1 MVYRQFSL
9 GLAIRLL
16 LVGVVLTAVVWLI
29 FGHVYYGATLLA
41 IGTLAV
47 TVAELWW
54 FINRT
59 NRELARFLD
68 AARSADFSQRFSR
81 DDVGSGFGE
90 LGDVLTDI
98 LNRIHDAR
106 ADQEIELRRMS
117 ALIDHIPVP
126 LLTLHGDDS
135 VTLQNNASRRLFGV
149 SKVTQLRD
157 LKQFGNSFHDA
168 VNEAVPGQRELVT
181 FTVEGVEYQLTLA
194 ATENI
199 VAGVK
204 SRVISLQEIQSE
216 INQTQAQAW
225 QDLVTVLTHEI
236 MNSITPVTS
245 LASTAEEMVEDLLE
259 RTDDDA
265 PIAAELRELHD
276 AVHTVARR
284 SDSLVQFVHS
294 YRQLTRL
301 APPEKRRLQ
310 ISDLFESSR
319 RLVEAERAGSD
330 ALIHSYVDPA
340 LLDIYADV
348 DLLEPVM
355 LNLLRNALQ
364 ATSDIDEPGIEL
376 LGRLNSR
383 GNVVIEV
390 KDNGPGVPA
399 DLVNKIFVPYFTTK
413 KNGSGVGL
421 ALARQVMT
429 AHGGFIRV
437 GQNEGGG
444 ATFSLI
450 F

>member
-1 MVYRQFSL
+1 LGKRRSVLDQPRQL
-9 GLAIRLL
+9 
-16 LVGVVLTAVVWLI
+16 
-29 FGHVYYGATLLA
+29 
-41 IGTLAV
+41 
-47 TVAELWW
+47 
-54 FINRT
+54 
-59 NRELARFLD
+59 
-68 AARSADFSQRFSR
+68 
-81 DDVGSGFGE
+81 
-90 LGDVLTDI
+90 
-98 LNRIHDAR
+98 
-106 ADQEIELRRMS
+106 
-117 ALIDHIPVP
+117 
-126 LLTLHGDDS
+126 
-135 VTLQNNASRRLFGV
+135 
-149 SKVTQLRD
+149 
-157 LKQFGNSFHDA
+157 
-168 VNEAVPGQRELVT
+168 VNEFRPLPDLRCRP
-181 FTVEGVEYQLTLA
+181 A
-194 ATENI
+194 A
-199 VAGVK
+199 A
-204 SRVISLQEIQSE
+204 
-216 INQTQAQAW
+216 
-225 QDLVTVLTHEI
+225 H
-236 MNSITPVTS
+236 
-245 LASTAEEMVEDLLE
+245 
-259 RTDDDA
+259 
-265 PIAAELRELHD
+265 
-276 AVHTVARR
+276 
-284 SDSLVQFVHS
+284 
-294 YRQLTRL
+294 
-301 APPEKRRLQ
+301 
-310 ISDLFESSR
+310 
-319 RLVEAERAGSD
+319 AGSD